1 MWATIHY
8 VDATTMAVE
17 FPFEA
22 ARKAAIGAM
31 SGATWDK
38 TSSRW
43 KLPVQRLG
51 DTVKLFWPNVTIDY
65 EVLRARDEQ
74 IKRLIRQY
82 MACGV
87 RFNIVG
93 GKVRCDHELLDNWL
107 QKHGT
112 SLHVQAHEEVSSE
125 TRNEN

>member
-1 MWATIHY
+1 MMWATIHY
-8 VDATTMAVE
+8 VDASTMAVE

-38 TSSRW
+38 TSKRW

-74 IKRLIRQY
+74 IKRFMRQY

-107 QKHGT
+107 QQHGT
-112 SLHVQAHEEVSSE
+112 SLHVQALQEV
-125 TRNEN
+125 TGDARTA